1 MADKNNKNEP
11 ETVDP
16 DVLYSRVTDF
26 QRRVATN
33 MNDLQHE
40 LSPKVVASNIKQS
53 ATDLVKKPDGSL
65 NTKTLVVAGVAVA
78 AVVLVVVLKRK
89 K

>member
-1 MADKNNKNEP
+1 VADKNNKNEP